1 MMKIERLDPPN
12 LHYQLLQQR
21 FVEQYQEIFFNDL
34 AEKTVVVIPSLTLDQ
49 KILKT
54 LQGAQFYEER
64 LLCLLMLL
72 RMPRTRVIYVTSM
85 PIDEII
91 IDYYL
96 HLLPGVTGFHAR
108 QRLTLLSCY
117 DASQISL
124 TEKILARPRLIQRIK
139 TNIKGSELTHLVCFN
154 ETKYEQQL
162 ALALDIPVYGCDPA
176 LFYLGTKTGSRR
188 IFKKLNLNLPEGIE
202 NIHSEAEIASALLQ
216 LKRNKPELQKAVIKM
231 NDGFS
236 GDGNAIFRF
245 PKSLLE
251 EANPLA
257 MIQERLA
264 QQTKIVA
271 DGLDYDS
278 FMQKFQSMGGI
289 VEEFIEGQIKESP
302 SVQLRINPLGESEI
316 ISTHDQVLGG
326 ESGQVFLGASFP
338 ANPEY
343 TYEIAAMGKK
353 VADELQQEGVLGRF
367 GIDFISVKEGNT
379 WKHYAI
385 EINLRKGGTTH
396 PFVMLQ
402 FLTDGVFDW
411 QKGIYQM
418 PNGQT
423 RCYFASD
430 NVVNEHYKGLCPQD
444 LIDIAHC
451 NRIQYDGATQC
462 GVTFHMIGAL
472 SQYGKLGMVCIGR
485 TVAEAQAYFDKTIE
499 ILDQESARF

>member
-1 MMKIERLDPPN
+1 MQKQSKDHRN
-12 LHYQLLQQR
+12 HQYQLLQQR
-21 FVEQYQEIFFNDL
+21 FVAQYPYIFSNDL
-34 AEKTVVVIPSLTLDQ
+34 VEKTVVVIPSLTLDQ
-49 KILKT
+49 KILKA
-54 LQGAQFYEER
+54 LQGVQFYEER

-117 DASQISL
+117 DASQCSL

-139 TNIKGSELTHLVCFN
+139 ANIKCPELTHLVCFN
-154 ETKYEQQL
+154 ETEYEQQL

-176 LFYLGTKTGSRR
+176 LLYLGTKTGSRR
-188 IFKKLNLNLPEGIE
+188 IFKELNLDLPAGIE
-202 NIHSEAEIASALLQ
+202 NLHSEVEIASALLQ
-216 LKRNKPELQKAVIKM
+216 LKRTIPHLQKAVIKM

-245 PKSLLE
+245 PKTLLDSSD
-251 EANPLA
+251 PLL
-257 MIQERLA
+257 MIQQVLS
-264 QQTKIVA
+264 QQTTVVA
-271 DGLDYDS
+271 EGLDYVN
-278 FMQKFQSMGGI
+278 FMQKFQTMGGI
-289 VEEFIEGQIKESP
+289 VEEFIEGEIKESP
-302 SVQLRINPLGESEI
+302 SVQLRINPLGESEV

-326 ESGQVFLGASFP
+326 ESGQVFLGATFP
-338 ANPEY
+338 ANSEY
-343 TYEIAAMGKK
+343 TYEIAALGKK
-353 VADELQQEGVLGRF
+353 VAAELQQQGVLGRF
-367 GIDFISVKEGNT
+367 GVDFISVKEGNS

-396 PFVMLQ
+396 PFLMLQ
-402 FLTDGVFDW
+402 FLTNGVFDW
-411 QKGIYQM
+411 QKGTYQM

-423 RCYFASD
+423 RYYFASD
-430 NVVNEHYKGLCPQD
+430 NVVNEKYKGLSPQD

-451 NRIQYDGATQC
+451 NRIQYDGVTQC

-485 TVAEAQAYFDKTIE
+485 TIAEAQAYFAKTID
-499 ILDQESARF
+499 ILDQESGRY